1 MGRIGKIHL
10 ANISRYVSQAEVA
23 TVAHANSEAQ
33 PPLLDLKTWRYTK
46 SFFNSSLCDYG
57 FNLCDSRSL
66 KVTSKH
72 Y

>member
-23 TVAHANSEAQ
+23 IVAHANLEAQ

-46 SFFNSSLCDYG
+46 SFSISHCVITVLIYVILG
-57 FNLCDSRSL
+57 I
-66 KVTSKH
+66 
-72 Y
+72 

>member
-23 TVAHANSEAQ
+23 AVAHANSEAQ

-46 SFFNSSLCDYG
+46 SFSISHCVITVLIYVILG
-57 FNLCDSRSL
+57 I
-66 KVTSKH
+66 
-72 Y
+72 

>member
-33 PPLLDLKTWRYTK
+33 PPFLDLKTWRYTK
-46 SFFNSSLCDYG
+46 LFSIPHCVITVLICVILG
-57 FNLCDSRSL
+57 
-66 KVTSKH
+66 V
-72 Y
+72 

>member
-46 SFFNSSLCDYG
+46 SFSISHCVIMVLIYVILG
-57 FNLCDSRSL
+57 
-66 KVTSKH
+66 V
-72 Y
+72 

>member
-23 TVAHANSEAQ
+23 PVAHANLEAQ

-46 SFFNSSLCDYG
+46 SFSIPHCVITVLIYVILG
-57 FNLCDSRSL
+57 
-66 KVTSKH
+66 V
-72 Y
+72 

>member
-46 SFFNSSLCDYG
+46 PFSISLCVITILIYVLLG
-57 FNLCDSRSL
+57 S
-66 KVTSKH
+66 
-72 Y
+72 